1 MFKTVIRLILATVA
15 LSLSATALA
24 QAQSATL
31 LQVQE
36 RGYLRCGVNP
46 GQLGMSMAN
55 AQGEWIGISTD
66 LCRAVAA
73 ATLGDAD
80 AVEFVPVTA
89 GNRFSALM
97 SGRIDLI
104 ARNTTWTFTRDA
116 TEGVQFVGP
125 YFVDVE
131 TVLTRRDGSIATL
144 SQLDEAS
151 VCVIAGSPS
160 EVIMRDL
167 SASAGA
173 RINIIPTGSAEL
185 YREAY
190 LEERCSAIAD
200 GRAALQSMRVAL
212 PEPDAH
218 IFVGDPLAFSPLS
231 LGVRE
236 GDDPWGD
243 IVRWVFFALV
253 TAEEYGVT
261 AETVIDVSESTT
273 IPTLVRMLQPRPGS
287 GARLGLEDDW
297 ARRAIRARGNLA
309 EIYERNF
316 GEDSSFTIDRGPS
329 ALWRD
334 GGMIAAPPF

>member
-1 MFKTVIRLILATVA
+1 MTSMFARLLAAFA
-15 LSLSATALA
+15 LIAAGAGLA
-24 QAQSATL
+24 AAQSPTL

-55 AQGEWIGISTD
+55 AAGEWIGMASD
-66 LCRAVAA
+66 LCRSVAA
-73 ATLGDAD
+73 ATLGDRD

-89 GNRFSALM
+89 GNRFSALR

-131 TVLTRRDGSIATL
+131 TVLAPRSGDIESLA
-144 SQLDEAS
+144 QLDEAS
-151 VCVIAGSPS
+151 VCVIAGGPS

-167 SASAGA
+167 AASASA
-173 RINIIPTGSAEL
+173 RINIVPLGSAEL
-185 YREAY
+185 YRQAY
-190 LEERCSAIAD
+190 LDGRCAAIAD
-200 GRAALQSMRVAL
+200 GRAALESMRVAL
-212 PEPDAH
+212 PDPDAH
-218 IFVGDPLAFSPLS
+218 VYIGEALGYSPLS

-243 IVRWVFFALV
+243 IVRWVFFALA

-261 AETVIDVSESTT
+261 ADTVVQTAQTT
-273 IPTLVRMLQPRPGS
+273 QVPVLARMLRPQP
-287 GARLGLEDDW
+287 GAGAQLGLEDDW
-297 ARRAIRARGNLA
+297 AIRAIRANGHLG
-309 EIYERNF
+309 EIYQRNF
-316 GEDSSFTIDRGPS
+316 GPDSRLPIPRGPS

-334 GGMIAAPPF
+334 GGVITAPPF

>member
-1 MFKTVIRLILATVA
+1 MTQLIARLLA
-15 LSLSATALA
+15 ALA
-24 QAQSATL
+24 LTFGGAGLTAAQSPTL

-55 AQGEWIGISTD
+55 ASGEWIGMASD

-73 ATLGDAD
+73 ATLGDGN

-89 GNRFSALM
+89 GNRFSALR

-131 TVLTRRDGSIATL
+131 TVLAPRAGDIETL
-144 SQLDEAS
+144 AELDEAS
-151 VCVIAGSPS
+151 VCVIAGGPS
-160 EVIMRDL
+160 EVIMRDIAAA
-167 SASAGA
+167 ASA
-173 RINIIPTGSAEL
+173 RINIVPLGSAEL

-190 LEERCSAIAD
+190 LDGRCAAIAD
-200 GRAALQSMRVAL
+200 GRAALESMRVAL
-212 PEPDAH
+212 PDPDAH
-218 IFVGDPLAFSPLS
+218 AYVGNSLAYSPLS

-243 IVRWVFFALV
+243 IVRWVFFALA

-261 AETVIDVSESTT
+261 ADSVLETAQTT
-273 IPTLVRMLQPRPGS
+273 QVPVLVRMLRPQPGS
-287 GARLGLEDDW
+287 GAQLGLEDDW
-297 ARRAIRARGNLA
+297 ALRAVRARGNLA
-309 EIYERNF
+309 EIYDRNF
-316 GEDSSFTIDRGPS
+316 GLDSLLPIERGPS

-334 GGMIAAPPF
+334 GGVITAPPF

>member
-1 MFKTVIRLILATVA
+1 MI
-15 LSLSATALA
+15 TALLRLVLTGLTLTVTA
-24 QAQSATL
+24 ASLAVGQSPTL

-55 AQGEWIGISTD
+55 ARGEWIGMATD

-89 GNRFSALM
+89 GNRFSALR
-97 SGRIDLI
+97 SGRIDVI

-131 TVLTRRDGSIATL
+131 TVLTRREGGIDSLA
-144 SQLDEAS
+144 QLDETS
-151 VCVIAGSPS
+151 VCVIAGGPS

-167 SASAGA
+167 AASSGA

-190 LEERCSAIAD
+190 LQGRCASIAD

-218 IFVGDPLAFSPLS
+218 TYIGDPLAFSPLS

-243 IVRWVFFALV
+243 IIRWVFFALV

-261 AETVIDVSESTT
+261 GANVIEISETTT
-273 IPTLVRMLQPRPGS
+273 IPSLVRMLQPQPGS
-287 GARLGLEDDW
+287 GARFGLEDDW

-309 EIYERNF
+309 EIYARNF
-316 GEDSSFTIDRGPS
+316 GEDSVLTLERGPS
-329 ALWRD
+329 ALWRN
-334 GGMIAAPPF
+334 GGMITAPPF